1 MTMNTTPGWL
11 RPEPITVTF
20 EPDRR
25 LSKNGLKR
33 GYYKGLSSLTATQRE
48 GARLLAASE
57 IAKRPGYVTAERV
70 TVLIVQFW
78 CGKPFDYEGLACVSA
93 PTIDGM
99 VEAGVVV
106 DDSPQ
111 HVVGYSLAFERVAHR
126 NEARVEVTM
135 APTG

>member
-1 MTMNTTPGWL
+1 MNTTPGWL

-48 GARLLAASE
+48 GARLLASSE
-57 IAKRPGYVTAERV
+57 LAKRPGYVTAERV

>member
-1 MTMNTTPGWL
+1 M
-11 RPEPITVTF
+11 TF

-48 GARLLAASE
+48 GARLLASSE

-70 TVLIVQFW
+70 TVSIVQFW

-93 PTIDGM
+93 PTIAGM

>member
-1 MTMNTTPGWL
+1 MAMNISA
-11 RPEPITVTF
+11 PITVTF

-48 GARLLAASE
+48 GARLLASSE

-70 TVLIVQFW
+70 TVSIVQFW